1 MKIFLS
7 ATLFVLYAVV
17 LFSQNEPSYKDMI
30 ILKNGSKLYGSI
42 IDYRVGGEV
51 KLRLENGSLLTFTD
65 DVVSKIE
72 IYSPTSKNTRPF
84 NIESNTIYH
93 AFGIKL
99 IPGSNIYSDNPRLGM
114 GLEYSLGYRF
124 NNYASLGGGAG
135 AEYFNYGF
143 NEFFFPVFMDYM
155 TFLRKSP
162 ISPFLRLQAGYGLL
176 HTNSDNIIDKAG
188 GLMFNPAFGFKFQG
202 GYGINFTLD
211 INFKYQEAK
220 FTYRG
225 QWGNQIYNRDVTFQ
239 RLLLRF
245 GIIF

>member
-1 MKIFLS
+1 MNRLLS
-7 ATLFVLYAVV
+7 SALFVLFALT
-17 LFSQNEPSYKDMI
+17 LFSQNEMHYKDLI

-42 IDYRVGGEV
+42 IDYKIGGEL
-51 KLRLENGSLLTFTD
+51 KLKLENGSILTFSEE
-65 DVVSKIE
+65 VVTKIE
-72 IYSPTSKNTRPF
+72 IYSQEQKSKREYTLKPNTF
-84 NIESNTIYH
+84 YNS
-93 AFGIKL
+93 FGIKL

-114 GLEYSLGYRF
+114 GLDYSFGYRV
-124 NNYASLGGGAG
+124 NDYASLGCGAG

-143 NEFFFPVFMDYM
+143 NEFFFPFFMDFFS
-155 TFLRKSP
+155 FLRKSP
-162 ISPFLRLQAGYGLL
+162 ISPFFRFQGGYGLL
-176 HTNSDNIIDKAG
+176 FTNSDNIIDKAG
-188 GLMFNPAFGFKFQG
+188 GLMINPAFGFKFQG
-202 GYGINFTLD
+202 SYDINYTLD